1 MALSFS
7 TDLKNYIVN
16 KALVEALAGTCGTA
30 GTASISIY
38 SGSQPANA
46 DAGTSGTLL
55 CVISGV
61 GWTATTGTTSG
72 TAALASTA
80 AYEGTAST
88 SGTAG
93 WARFET
99 VSTDYAG
106 QAATFRVDGNVG
118 TASTCTF
125 VINAVSI
132 TGGGIVSLVTAPISM
147 A

>member
-7 TDLKNYIVN
+7 TALKNYIVN
-16 KALVEALAGTCGTA
+16 KALVEAMAGTCGTG

-38 SGSQPANA
+38 SGTQPANG

-55 CVISGV
+55 CTITGI
-61 GWTATTGTTSG
+61 GWGTSTGATSG
-72 TAALASTA
+72 TAALASSTG
-80 AYEGTAST
+80 YEGTAST

-99 VSTDYAG
+99 VKTDYAG
-106 QAATFRVDGNVG
+106 NAATFRIDGNVG
-118 TASTCTF
+118 TSSTCTF

-132 TGGGIVSLVTAPISM
+132 TNGGIVSLLTAPISM